1 MMKKTD
7 SYRICNKYLNRVV
20 MIKTA
25 HGTYKG
31 TIVKVDNNKV
41 YLRPIRNG
49 KQAQISFLPFI
60 IPLVLFDL
68 LAIAL
73 LDTRP
78 FFPFRTF

>member
-1 MMKKTD
+1 MKKAD
-7 SYRICNKYLNRVV
+7 SYRICKKYLNREV
-20 MIKTA
+20 MIKTT

-41 YLRPIRNG
+41 YLKPSRNG
-49 KQAQISFLPFI
+49 NKAQISFLPFI
-60 IPLVLFDL
+60 LPLVLFDL

-78 FFPFRTF
+78 FFPFRPC